1 MSTLKTTALR
11 NPSSSTDNIVLN
23 SNGTVVVGGV
33 SSSGGG
39 NTVQELLTRPCDGGT
54 VTSANGT
61 ITFPNV
67 SAVQTLTSSYVDV
80 TGSSITYQPPS
91 GTHTVIYRFQF
102 HCTRADADTIG
113 HYRFDI
119 GSNEVVYARF
129 TQRGEDFSGRIVFTW
144 PIKIGGSADTNTGAL
159 ASWNSPLTLK
169 MRARRYNGTY
179 DQKLHVTDNWDGAGT
194 DMFSMPIITLTAIG

>member
-1 MSTLKTTALR
+1 MSTLKTNALR
-11 NPSSSTDNIVLN
+11 NPSSGTDNIVLN

-39 NTVQELLTRPCDGGT
+39 NTIQEILTRPCDGGT

-61 ITFPNV
+61 ITFPNI
-67 SAVQTLTSSYVDV
+67 SAVQTLTSTYADI
-80 TGSSITYQPPS
+80 TGSSITYQPPA

-102 HCTRADADTIG
+102 QCTRADADTIG

-119 GSNEVVYARF
+119 GSNEVIYARH
-129 TQRGEDFSGRIVFTW
+129 TIRGEDFQSRVVFTW

-169 MRARRYNGTY
+169 MRGRRYNGTY
-179 DQKLHVTDNWDGAGT
+179 DQKLHVTDNWDGTGT
-194 DMFSMPIITLTAIG
+194 DTFSMPILSLTAIG

>member
-80 TGSSITYQPPS
+80 TGSSITYQPPA

-113 HYRFDI
+113 HYRFDV
-119 GSNEVVYARF
+119 GSYEVVYARH

-144 PIKIGGSADTNTGAL
+144 PIKIGGTTNYDTGAL
-159 ASWNSPLTLK
+159 STWTSPLTLK

-194 DMFSMPIITLTAIG
+194 DMFSMPILSLTAIG

>member
-39 NTVQELLTRPCDGGT
+39 NTVQEILTRPCDGGT

-67 SAVQTLTSSYVDV
+67 TAVQTLTSSYVDV
-80 TGSSITYQPPS
+80 TGSSITYQPPA

-113 HYRFDI
+113 HYRFDV
-119 GSNEVVYARF
+119 GSYEVVYARH

-144 PIKIGGSADTNTGAL
+144 PIKIGGTTNYDTGAL
-159 ASWNSPLTLK
+159 STWTSPLTLK

-194 DMFSMPIITLTAIG
+194 DMFSMPILSLTAIG

>member
-1 MSTLKTTALR
+1 MSTLKTNALR

-39 NTVQELLTRPCDGGT
+39 NTIQEQLIRPCDGGT

-67 SAVQTLTSSYVDV
+67 SAVQTLTSSYVDI
-80 TGSSITYQPPS
+80 TGSSITYQPPA

-102 HCTRADADTIG
+102 QCTRADADTIG

-119 GSNEVVYARF
+119 GSNEVVYARH
-129 TQRGEDFSGRIVFTW
+129 TIRGEDFQSRVVFKL
-144 PIKIGGSADTNTGAL
+144 PIKIGGIADNKNGAL

-169 MRARRYNGTY
+169 MRGRRYNGTY

-194 DMFSMPIITLTAIG
+194 DMFSMPILSLTAIG